1 MAALDAKVSVW
12 TEERWILEIWRF
24 GIPGDEALCFEFLDG
39 DSGTLREEEDVPVL
53 VAHYVS
59 V

>member
-1 MAALDAKVSVW
+1 MTTLDAKVGVW
-12 TEERWILEIWRF
+12 AEKRWILEIWRL

-39 DSGTLREEEDVPVL
+39 DSCTLREEEDVPVL